1 MSSAHNSP
9 IKTRKFVIITALGC
23 VLETYD
29 FLIYALMA
37 PYLSSVF
44 FPAEAQVEGL
54 LLTFA
59 TFSAGYLVRPLG
71 GVLFGHHGDRRGRK
85 KPFAWTL
92 LLMAS
97 STALMGCL
105 PGYHEIGIA
114 APASLLILRLL
125 QGLSMGGE
133 SGGAFTYIRE
143 ILPKQCYVGCGCIV
157 LGMFA
162 GLTLGYL
169 VHAGLLLFMSIETM
183 TGFGWRITF
192 WIGGLL
198 GVIGFVI
205 RTRFQETLS
214 FTQLQRQGGIV
225 TVPLAAL
232 FRRHRIEV
240 VCGVLC
246 IALNSTTTILINV
259 FWPTYLETVFTES
272 RQWLSLVGGV
282 VLFLAGL
289 CSVGVGFIA
298 DRVGIRKVFVFAV
311 ILEFLLVFP
320 IFYFPAQSDQWLA
333 PAFIL
338 GAILTGVVSIAGPG
352 MLLQLFPAEVRYT
365 GIGFTYNTGFAI
377 FGGCAPL
384 AATWLIQKTDIAW
397 SPVLLLIVVACI
409 GCLVLYMT
417 RGRDDEKVRL
427 INNDRCI
434 N

>member
-1 MSSAHNSP
+1 MNSAENSN

-59 TFSAGYLVRPLG
+59 TFSAGYLIRPLG

-92 LLMAS
+92 LLMAL

-105 PGYHEIGIA
+105 PGYREIGVA
-114 APASLLILRLL
+114 APVALLMLRLL

-143 ILPKQCYVGCGCIV
+143 ILPKQCYAGCGCIV

-169 VHAGLLLFMSIETM
+169 IHAGLLLFMTIDAM
-183 TGFGWRITF
+183 AAFGWRIPF

-214 FTQLQRQGGIV
+214 FTQLQCQGGIEA
-225 TVPLAAL
+225 VPLAAL
-232 FRRHRIEV
+232 FQRHRGAV
-240 VCGVLC
+240 LCGVLC
-246 IALNSTTTILINV
+246 TALNSTTTILINV

-272 RQWLSLVGGV
+272 RQWLSLTGGV
-282 VLFLAGL
+282 VLLLAGL
-289 CSVGVGFIA
+289 CSVGVGFVA

-311 ILEFLLVFP
+311 IMEFLLMFP
-320 IFYFPAQSDQWLA
+320 IFYLPAQSAQWLA

-338 GAILTGVVSIAGPG
+338 GAFLTGVVSIAGPG
-352 MLLQLFPAEVRYT
+352 MLLQLFPAAVRYT

-377 FGGCAPL
+377 L
-384 AATWLIQKTDIAW
+384 
-397 SPVLLLIVVACI
+397 VVAHRWPQP
-409 GCLVLYMT
+409 G
-417 RGRDDEKVRL
+417 
-427 INNDRCI
+427 
-434 N
+434 